1 MTTLK
6 CLVKYV
12 LVYIAFY
19 VIVAMFISEPLK
31 NVLMPIISAMFILMF
46 ACAILQ
52 NLLGDNNNTLF
63 NKIIY
68 WCTNKLWKII
78 LVSTGILALVNSIFN
93 IPV

>member
-1 MTTLK
+1 MSTLK
-6 CLVKYV
+6 CLVKYIV
-12 LVYIAFY
+12 IYIIFY
-19 VIVAMFISEPLK
+19 LIVSVFIGGTLK
-31 NVLMPIISAMFILMF
+31 NTLLPIITAMFILIF
-46 ACAILQ
+46 VCAILQ

-63 NKIIY
+63 NKLIS